1 MSCQNTGKPTC
12 YIGET
17 GKSIFERGKQHLADA
32 LSKKRRDKSHI
43 AVHIRDEH
51 NGDPT
56 KANFQFKVLR
66 KFKTAFSRQIAEA
79 VEIRIRTRKG
89 EHLLNN
95 KQEFSRCVL
104 PELEVTMADKLV
116 SKKVAE
122 EIREEVKNVGEKNDD
137 DETVG
142 PKKRSNT
149 HTYDQNNK
157 RRKINPKSDGA
168 GGENQRLHG
177 WGTGSGSI
185 TKPHVGPLAP
195 HPCSQQPKPA
205 FGNKESQ
212 TPYKKIQNLGT
223 GGKTKDCTGGTQAV
237 GA

>member
-1 MSCQNTGKPTC
+1 
-12 YIGET
+12 
-17 GKSIFERGKQHLADA
+17 
-32 LSKKRRDKSHI
+32 
-43 AVHIRDEH
+43 
-51 NGDPT
+51 
-56 KANFQFKVLR
+56 
-66 KFKTAFSRQIAEA
+66 
-79 VEIRIRTRKG
+79 
-89 EHLLNN
+89 
-95 KQEFSRCVL
+95 
-104 PELEVTMADKLV
+104 MADKLV

-185 TKPHVGPLAP
+185 TKPQVGPLAP
-195 HPCSQQPKPA
+195 HPCSPKPKPA
-205 FGNKESQ
+205 FGEATQ
-212 TPYKKIQNLGT
+212 TPKRKRAQSKCGVEDDEKEPTKLKTSKIKNYLIKVENIEEDKKEVKIDQ
-223 GGKTKDCTGGTQAV
+223 KDPPDHKNEDTNSEKIDQIHS
-237 GA
+237 